1 MSNPQAFYQSIQQL
15 SAQRADPTYGF
26 FGPQTLVWQV
36 NRERIN
42 YLGGLRAILMQ
53 LAHPA
58 VAQGVADH
66 SNFQQDPLGRF
77 VRTMSVVQ
85 DILFGPTDIAIKAA
99 TRVYAKHARVKG
111 ILSGSLVK
119 SKDAFD
125 LGFEQSPAPFD
136 YVEQRT
142 GEQMG
147 NVPLRS
153 GCYVPSSGGIESPT
167 PFDYVGYESTGEAGH
182 FSLRSGCSQPSAGK
196 GEQQEY
202 SALDP
207 ELLLWVYATLI
218 DSLMF
223 IHDEILPPLGEEK
236 WARLYDEGRP
246 FAYLFGVP
254 DAVLP
259 PTLDAFRSYVR
270 GMVNTIKVTDTAR
283 EMARAVI
290 RSPHP
295 VFGVSNT
302 VLAAGTVPDPLR
314 EAFGLPWNAP
324 VRAGYA
330 LGMGFLRVTVPLLP
344 GKLRRHQV

>member
-1 MSNPQAFYQSIQQL
+1 MGIQAVGCAELCAYYSRMSNPQAFYQSIQQL
-15 SAQRADPTYGF
+15 SAQSADPTYGF

-111 ILSGSLVK
+111 ILSGNLVK

-136 YVEQRT
+136 YA
-142 GEQMG
+142 
-147 NVPLRS
+147 
-153 GCYVPSSGGIESPT
+153 
-167 PFDYVGYESTGEAGH
+167 GYESTGEAGQ
-182 FSLRSGCSQPSAGK
+182 FLLRSGCPQPSAGK

-314 EAFGLPWNAP
+314 EAFGLPWNGA

-344 GKLRRHQV
+344 GRIRRHRVERR

>member
-1 MSNPQAFYQSIQQL
+1 MNSTPQAFYHSIQQL
-15 SAQRADPTYGF
+15 AAQRADPDHGF

-85 DILFGPTDIAIKAA
+85 DILFGPADAAIKAA

-111 ILSGSLVK
+111 ILSGGSAK

-125 LGFEQSPAPFD
+125 LDSEQSPAPFD
-136 YVEQRT
+136 CAGHEST
-142 GEQMG
+142 GESG
-147 NVPLRS
+147 HFPLRS
-153 GCYVPSSGGIESPT
+153 GCCPPDT
-167 PFDYVGYESTGEAGH
+167 
-182 FSLRSGCSQPSAGK
+182 GK
-196 GEQQEY
+196 GGQQEY

-223 IHDEILPPLGEEK
+223 IHDEILPPLGDEN

-259 PTLDAFRSYVR
+259 PTLDDFRSYVR
-270 GMVNTIKVTDTAR
+270 GVVNTVVVTDTAR
-283 EMARAVI
+283 GMARAVI

-295 VFGVSNT
+295 VFGISNT
-302 VLAAGTVPDPLR
+302 VLAAGTVPEPLR
-314 EAFGLPWNAP
+314 EAFDLPWNGA

-330 LGMGFLRVTVPLLP
+330 VGIGVLRVAVPLLP
-344 GKLRRHQV
+344 KGLRTHAVNGENDPIARLKTHYLKKHATHS

>member
-1 MSNPQAFYQSIQQL
+1 MGFAPLPAYYIPMTSSPHSFYQSLQQL
-15 SAQRADPTYGF
+15 AAQRADPAHGF

-36 NRERIN
+36 NRERIS

-85 DILFGPTDIAIKAA
+85 DILFGPPDAAIKAA
-99 TRVYAKHARVKG
+99 TRVYAKHARV
-111 ILSGSLVK
+111 SGSIPHPQPLPQRGRGV
-119 SKDAFD
+119 F
-125 LGFEQSPAPFD
+125 SPLPA
-136 YVEQRT
+136 
-142 GEQMG
+142 GEG
-147 NVPLRS
+147 
-153 GCYVPSSGGIESPT
+153 
-167 PFDYVGYESTGEAGH
+167 AGVRAEGH
-182 FSLRSGCSQPSAGK
+182 
-196 GEQQEY
+196 Y

-223 IHDEILPPLGEEK
+223 IYDEILPPLGEDK

-270 GMVNTIKVTDTAR
+270 GMVNTVEVTDTAR

-295 VFGVSNT
+295 IFGVSNT
-302 VLAAGTVPDPLR
+302 VLAAGTLPESLR
-314 EAFGLPWNAP
+314 EAFGLPWNGA

-330 LGMGFLRVTVPLLP
+330 LGMGFVRVAVPLLP
-344 GKLRRHQV
+344 QKIRTHTVDGENDLIAHLKTHYLKKHTTRS

>member
-1 MSNPQAFYQSIQQL
+1 MYAYYIRMISNPQAFYHALQQL
-15 SAQRADPTYGF
+15 AAQRADPAHGF

-36 NRERIN
+36 NRERIS

-66 SNFQQDPLGRF
+66 SNFQQDPMGRF

-85 DILFGPTDIAIKAA
+85 DILFGPPDAAIKAA
-99 TRVYAKHARVKG
+99 TRVYVKHARV
-111 ILSGSLVK
+111 SGT
-119 SKDAFD
+119 FPHP
-125 LGFEQSPAPFD
+125 QPFPH
-136 YVEQRT
+136 
-142 GEQMG
+142 G
-147 NVPLRS
+147 
-153 GCYVPSSGGIESPT
+153 
-167 PFDYVGYESTGEAGH
+167 
-182 FSLRSGCSQPSAGK
+182 GK
-196 GEQQEY
+196 GVISPLPAGEGSGVRAEGHY
-202 SALDP
+202 YALDP
-207 ELLLWVYATLI
+207 NLLLWVYATLI

-223 IHDEILPPLGEEK
+223 IYDEILPPLGDEN

-270 GMVNTIKVTDTAR
+270 GVVNSVVVTDTAR

-290 RSPHP
+290 RAPHP
-295 VFGVSNT
+295 IFGISNT
-302 VLAAGTVPDPLR
+302 VLAAGTVPEPLR
-314 EAFGLPWNAP
+314 EAFDLPWNGP

-330 LGMGFLRVTVPLLP
+330 LGMGIVRVAVPLIP
-344 GKLRRHQV
+344 TRLRKHAVNGEYDPISRLKVRFLKKHTSRT

>member
-1 MSNPQAFYQSIQQL
+1 MTPLTPAHFHASLQQL
-15 SAQRADPTYGF
+15 AAQRADPAYGF

-85 DILFGPTDIAIKAA
+85 DILFGPPDAAIKAA

-111 ILSGSLVK
+111 ILPHPQPLSRGERGEDSLPPSGEG
-119 SKDAFD
+119 
-125 LGFEQSPAPFD
+125 LGMRAH
-136 YVEQRT
+136 Y
-142 GEQMG
+142 
-147 NVPLRS
+147 
-153 GCYVPSSGGIESPT
+153 Y
-167 PFDYVGYESTGEAGH
+167 
-182 FSLRSGCSQPSAGK
+182 
-196 GEQQEY
+196 
-202 SALDP
+202 ALDP
-207 ELLLWVYATLI
+207 DLLLWVYATLI

-223 IHDEILPPLGEEK
+223 IHDEILPPLGDDK

-259 PTLDAFRSYVR
+259 PTLDDFRTYVR
-270 GMVNTIKVTDTAR
+270 GVVNTIRVTDTAR

-295 VFGVSNT
+295 VFGISNT
-302 VLAAGTVPDPLR
+302 VLAAGTLPEPLR
-314 EAFGLPWNAP
+314 EAFGLPWNGA

-330 LGMGFLRVTVPLLP
+330 VGIGVLRVAVPLLP
-344 GKLRRHQV
+344 KSLRTHAVNGENDPIARLKTHYLKKHATRS